1 MVRGTR
7 GISRLHPFL
16 LTNALPRNYRLPI
29 TNYQLP
35 SFTEELGVSFSSDV
49 KNELAR
55 VTGENNCCF
64 TAELAALM
72 RMGGTMV
79 IGGNRNLGIN
89 FSTENAAVA
98 RKVLV
103 LSKRGFDLK
112 TEVVVTRGRRLK
124 KNNSYHVR
132 VVPSPVVTSLLSSLG
147 IMNSEGINAGK
158 DSGLLRRACCRRAY
172 LRGAFLGGG
181 SVNKPEGDYHLELV
195 TSNQDF
201 AKMLSRILKSF
212 RLPAKITDRK
222 QDFIVY
228 LKDGDAITSF
238 LRIIGAHHALLEF
251 ENVRVVKDMRN
262 QVNRLVNCETANLQ
276 KTVNAAVRQV
286 ENIKLIAECM
296 GLEKLPRSLKKTAEM
311 RLNYPEANLQELVEL
326 MGGEVSKSGINHR
339 LRKLEQLAFSL
350 KNGG

>member
-1 MVRGTR
+1 M
-7 GISRLHPFL
+7 
-16 LTNALPRNYRLPI
+16 
-29 TNYQLP
+29 
-35 SFTEELGVSFSSDV
+35 SFSGDV

-55 VTGENNCCF
+55 VIGENNCCF

-79 IGGNRNLGIN
+79 IGGNSNLGIN

-103 LSKRGFDLK
+103 LIKRGFELK

-124 KNNSYHVR
+124 KNNSYHIR
-132 VVPSPVVTSLLSSLG
+132 VLPSPVVTGLLSSLG
-147 IMNSEGINAGK
+147 IMSREGINAGK
-158 DSGLLRRACCRRAY
+158 DNGLLRKTCCRRAY

-181 SVNKPEGDYHLELV
+181 SVNRPQGDYHLELV

-201 AKMLSRILKSF
+201 AKMLLRIFKSF

-238 LRIIGAHHALLEF
+238 LRVIGAHHALLDF

-286 ENIKLIAECM
+286 ENIKLIAECK
-296 GLEKLPRSLKKTAEM
+296 EIHKLPKALRETAEV
-311 RLNYPEANLQELVEL
+311 RLSHPEASLQELVEL
-326 MGGEVSKSGINHR
+326 MGGKISKSGINHR